1 MAPKTTA
8 PAAFALTA
16 AHVEIL
22 KTIAAAPAGQVAY
35 VGADARPLSDNGYIE
50 VNTNMTDAN
59 GGVAA
64 RLTDKGTAALPAAGA
79 PAEAPKVSFIIAQ
92 VAALPDIKRGG
103 GNKTPRESK
112 YPLGTIPLGGAAF
125 IPHAGIDADGLK
137 KLSKQ
142 FGSTVATFN
151 QNNTDKYM
159 TSRTIE
165 DGAKAGFAGVNED
178 GTPNPEAYA
187 GIAGIAIYHRPLSE
201 KKVRAPKAAPAT
213 GEQAQGTQT
222 A

>member
-1 MAPKTTA
+1 MAPKTT
-8 PAAFALTA
+8 AFALTA
-16 AHVEIL
+16 AHVAIL
-22 KTIAAAPAGQVAY
+22 TSLVSATETNPLY
-35 VGADARPLSDNGYIE
+35 VGADARPLAENGYIQ
-50 VNTNMTDAN
+50 VNQNLKDAN
-59 GGVAA
+59 GNVAA
-64 RLTDKGTAALPAAGA
+64 VLTDLGRANVPAAA
-79 PAEAPKVSFIIAQ
+79 PAETPKVSFIIAQ

-103 GNKTPRESK
+103 GNKSPRESK

-125 IPHAGIDADGLK
+125 IPHPGIDAEGLK

-151 QNNTDKYM
+151 QNNSDKYM

-165 DGAKAGFAGVNED
+165 DGAKAGFVGQNED

-187 GIAGIAIYHRPLSE
+187 GIAGIAIYHRPVSE
-201 KKVRAPKAAPAT
+201 KKVRAPKAAPPAS
-213 GEQAQGTQT
+213 GEQGTQT